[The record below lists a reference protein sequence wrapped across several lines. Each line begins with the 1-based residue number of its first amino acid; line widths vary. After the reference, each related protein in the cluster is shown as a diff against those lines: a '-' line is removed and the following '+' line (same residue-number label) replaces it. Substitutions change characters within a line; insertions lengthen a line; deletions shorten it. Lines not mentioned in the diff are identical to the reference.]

1 VYEIDFA
8 EEIDLLDD
16 REQTE
21 GIELE
26 RINKINQVTESAY
39 FYERELFK
47 LWCSGMSARA
57 IHRKTD
63 ISVREVLRVIK
74 LMKERC
80 TTK

>member
-1 VYEIDFA
+1 LS
-8 EEIDLLDD
+8 EEPDLLLE
-16 REQTE
+16 REEDEQ
-21 GIELE
+21 IEQK

-57 IHRKTD
+57 IHRQTD
-63 ISVREVLRVIK
+63 ISVREILRVIK

>member
-1 VYEIDFA
+1 VYELDFA

-16 REQTE
+16 REQAE

-80 TTK
+80 ITK

>member
-80 TTK
+80 TQK

>member
-1 VYEIDFA
+1 VYELDFA
-8 EEIDLLDD
+8 EDIDLLDE
-16 REQTE
+16 REQAE

-80 TTK
+80 TQK

>member
-1 VYEIDFA
+1 VYELDFA
-8 EEIDLLDD
+8 EEIDLLDE
-16 REQTE
+16 REHTE

-26 RINKINQVTESAY
+26 RINKINEVTESAY

-80 TTK
+80 TQK

>member
-16 REQTE
+16 REQAE

-80 TTK
+80 IQK

>member
-1 VYEIDFA
+1 VYELDFA
-8 EEIDLLDD
+8 EEIDLLDE
-16 REQTE
+16 REQAE

-80 TTK
+80 IQK

>member
-1 VYEIDFA
+1 VYELDFA

-74 LMKERC
+74 LMKDRC
-80 TTK
+80 TQK

>member
-8 EEIDLLDD
+8 EEIDLLDE

-80 TTK
+80 TQK

>member
-1 VYEIDFA
+1 VYELDFA

-16 REQTE
+16 REQAE

-80 TTK
+80 TQK

>member
-16 REQTE
+16 REQAE

-74 LMKERC
+74 LMKDRC
-80 TTK
+80 TQK

>member
-1 VYEIDFA
+1 VYELDFP
-8 EEIDLLDD
+8 EDIDLLDE
-16 REQTE
+16 REQAE

-74 LMKERC
+74 LMKDRC
-80 TTK
+80 TQK

>member
-1 VYEIDFA
+1 VYELDFA
-8 EEIDLLDD
+8 EEIDLLDE

-80 TTK
+80 ITK

>member
-1 VYEIDFA
+1 VYELDFA
-8 EEIDLLDD
+8 EDIDLLDD
-16 REQTE
+16 REQAE

-80 TTK
+80 TQK